1 MERSRDLNGKIG
13 PSTQDIKTAFHLVDP
28 ATGEKKTIREM
39 SDADLAAY
47 RAGFAE
53 VGGSKLKA
61 VVTRLQLI
69 VRNPLDANMLVEMIE
84 SAMIDSALL
93 SVIKYEQNRRAN
105 VAEITT

>member
-1 MERSRDLNGKIG
+1 MNGKTG

-39 SDADLAAY
+39 TDVDLSTY

-53 VGGSKLKA
+53 NGSRKLKA
-61 VVTRLQLI
+61 VITRLQL
-69 VRNPLDANMLVEMIE
+69 VVGNPLDANMLIEMIE

-105 VAEITT
+105 VAAAVPA